1 MKTIYKSQLP
11 KPEAEVRAD
20 LTTWLAAKEAHKQT
34 VGVPA
39 PFPEYELLNYLSSDF
54 VVFEDDEVKPEE
66 PKTLEE
72 LKQLKNAQI
81 DKWRGEANRT
91 SFSFSDKQI
100 AVDVLSRSDID
111 GIAAYVSL
119 HNALPPSFPG
129 SWKAMDNSYVPI
141 PDVDTFKSMIAAM
154 VVQGSANFTKSQQ
167 LKAQLEAATSD
178 VEVEAIQW

>member
-11 KPEAEVRAD
+11 KPEAEIRAD
-20 LTTWLAAKEAHKQT
+20 LSAWLAAKEAHKQT

-39 PFPEYELLNYLSSDF
+39 PFPEYELLNYLSNDF
-54 VVFEDDEVKPEE
+54 VVVDDNEVKPEE

-81 DKWRGEANRT
+81 NKWRGEANRT
-91 SFSFSDKQI
+91 SFSFVDKQI

-119 HNALPPSFPG
+119 HNALPPAFPG
-129 SWKAMDNSYVPI
+129 AWKAMDNTYVII
-141 PDVDTFKSMIAAM
+141 PDVDTFKAMIAAM
-154 VVQGSANFTKSQQ
+154 VAQGSANFNKSQQ
-167 LKAQLEAATSD
+167 LKTQLAAATTET
-178 VEVEAIQW
+178 EVEAIQW